1 MYSMLIAA
9 REGAWDEPTYTFESH
24 RYLEHTHPLIKAKF
38 ELLTDDVILRLKA
51 MPALFAY
58 EEFREAPAR
67 VGRIVEIQQLT
78 QHVRVT
84 VSMDPSVPPISPARL
99 EQLYD
104 ELDIDAKYE
113 VNRTHWALKNVDLAA
128 VLKAAGIIP
137 SAYLQPQERP
147 PKVFIS
153 YSWETPEHRQWVSQL
168 GVYLRSRG
176 IEVIL
181 DQWHLR
187 GGADVVAFMQQ
198 SLQEADRVLVISTP
212 TYVTKADRR
221 TGGVGFEHMIVT
233 GQLMKNLGTTKFIP
247 IILDAQKP
255 VLPAELSTRIYFNL
269 GAGPDI
275 EARFEAL
282 VRELHNAH
290 VPLPPLGPNP
300 YRPT

>member
-1 MYSMLIAA
+1 MYNLLMAA
-9 REGAWDEPTYTFESH
+9 QEGAWDQPTFTFESY

-38 ELLTDDVILRLKA
+38 ELLTDDVILHLKA

-58 EEFREAPAR
+58 EKFREAPAR

-84 VSMDPSVPPISPARL
+84 ISMDPSVPPIRVERL
-99 EQLYD
+99 EQLYR
-104 ELDIDAKYE
+104 ELDIEPKFE

-128 VLKAAGIIP
+128 VLTGAGIIP
-137 SAYLQPQERP
+137 TANLQPQQRP

-187 GGADVVAFMQQ
+187 GGADVVAFMRQ

-212 TYVTKADRR
+212 TYVAKADLR

-233 GQLMKNLGTTKFIP
+233 AQLMKNLGTTKFIP
-247 IILDAQKP
+247 IILDAQQP
-255 VLPAELSTRIYFNL
+255 VLPAELATRMYFNL
-269 GAGPDI
+269 GAGADI

-300 YRPT
+300 FRTV